1 MTSSKSGFKNVPP
14 PAGGKASVYARFIP
28 REELGGFASWT
39 PGALTENGEPI
50 PDRRKTVRPATAAAP
65 TPASAAAPDNAALQ
79 RAARQQGYQDGY
91 RDGLVAL
98 EGFKQS
104 FAMQTATQVAALV
117 RSTGEQLDVLQ
128 QEMAQA
134 LAGAAIELARQIVR
148 SELEGRPELVATVA
162 TEALDTLLLSAR
174 HITLRVHPDDHAL
187 VAAGAADDLAARG
200 ARLIGDVNVTRGG
213 CIVESDLGVIDA
225 SIEARWHRAAAALG
239 QNVAWDVSP
248 GEAAIE

>member
-1 MTSSKSGFKNVPP
+1 MTSSKPSFKNVPP
-14 PAGGKASVYARFIP
+14 PAGKASVYARFIP

-50 PDRRKTVRPATAAAP
+50 ADRRKTVRPATAAAQA
-65 TPASAAAPDNAALQ
+65 PAPAAAPDSAALQ

-104 FAMQTATQVAALV
+104 FAMQTATQVAAVV

-174 HITLRVHPDDHAL
+174 HITLRLHPDDHAL

-200 ARLIGDVNVTRGG
+200 ARLIGDLNVTRGG

-239 QNVAWDVSP
+239 QNVAWDVSS
-248 GEAAIE
+248 GQAATP